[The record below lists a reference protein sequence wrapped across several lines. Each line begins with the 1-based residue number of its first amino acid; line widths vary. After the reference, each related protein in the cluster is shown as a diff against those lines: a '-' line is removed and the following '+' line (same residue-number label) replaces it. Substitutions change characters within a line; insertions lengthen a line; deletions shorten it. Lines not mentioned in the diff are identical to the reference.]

1 MFSLGRPSKAWVSQ
15 YYGWAV
21 WYISENAALFE
32 RLMKLHSNLPIL
44 YGSDSHQMHCY
55 CIICMVWLQVM
66 TVMIYIF
73 FDTAPPQPAKFIRHG
88 PILNYAHVRVCFW
101 CFLCFIS
108 IRYLMV
114 FYWVIF

>member
-1 MFSLGRPSKAWVSQ
+1 MFSLGGLGFSILWMGSMVHMEVIHIKCIVIVS
-15 YYGWAV
+15 
-21 WYISENAALFE
+21 F
-32 RLMKLHSNLPIL
+32 
-44 YGSDSHQMHCY
+44 
-55 CIICMVWLQVM
+55 VWLQVM

-73 FDTAPPQPAKFIRHG
+73 FDTAPPQPAKCIRHG

-108 IRYLMV
+108 IRYFMV

>member
-1 MFSLGRPSKAWVSQ
+1 MFSLGGLGFSILWMGSMVHMEVIHIKCIVIVS
-15 YYGWAV
+15 
-21 WYISENAALFE
+21 F
-32 RLMKLHSNLPIL
+32 
-44 YGSDSHQMHCY
+44 
-55 CIICMVWLQVM
+55 VWLQVM

-88 PILNYAHVRVCFW
+88 PILNYAHVRVFFW

>member
-1 MFSLGRPSKAWVSQ
+1 MFSLGGLGFSILWMGSMVHMEVIHIKCIVIVS
-15 YYGWAV
+15 
-21 WYISENAALFE
+21 F
-32 RLMKLHSNLPIL
+32 
-44 YGSDSHQMHCY
+44 
-55 CIICMVWLQVM
+55 VWLQVM

-88 PILNYAHVRVCFW
+88 PILNYAHVRVCVFL

-108 IRYLMV
+108 IRYIMV